1 MSKEFGVS
9 QRKLSMSVVF
19 VVAVVGVSVGV
30 VVVVVVVV
38 VIVVVVFVAVV
49 VGNAESLFIEA
60 RKNWIK
66 LQRPFSAA
74 FGDRRRIQGWCHD

>member
-19 VVAVVGVSVGV
+19 VVAVVGVSVGG
-30 VVVVVVVV
+30 VVVVVV
-38 VIVVVVFVAVV
+38 VIVVVVVVVVV
-49 VGNAESLFIEA
+49 VGDVESLFIEA

-74 FGDRRRIQGWCHD
+74 FGDRRRIQGWCYD